1 MVTLEEEAEQ
11 PGEGKHS
18 GGCNGIGAVFIVI
31 LGKRQ
36 LLCITLYTSHIFLIL
51 SNITFKKRTAV
62 FWMLYFSMLS
72 LLMMLGTS
80 KKLWIHVSN

>member
-1 MVTLEEEAEQ
+1 MVTLEEAVEQ

-18 GGCNGIGAVFIVI
+18 GSCDGIGAIFTVI
-31 LGKRQ
+31 LGKSQ
-36 LLCITLYTSHIFLIL
+36 LLCIMLYTSHIFLIL

-72 LLMMLGTS
+72 F
-80 KKLWIHVSN
+80 

>member
-1 MVTLEEEAEQ
+1 MVTLEEEAEH

-36 LLCITLYTSHIFLIL
+36 LLCITLYTSHIFLIKYY
-51 SNITFKKRTAV
+51 I
-62 FWMLYFSMLS
+62 
-72 LLMMLGTS
+72 
-80 KKLWIHVSN
+80 